1 MQHILVVDDDPIYTK
16 MLRFLLEDEGY
27 AVTTL
32 ESAKSVLESLDLNEY
47 DLILLSIGMPEM
59 DGLDLCRR
67 IRVTSQ
73 VPIIFLSVR
82 SDVADRVLG
91 LKTGV
96 NDYLTKPF
104 DPDELLARIWALLRR
119 TALRTQS
126 AAPFFPRHVGLTLD
140 MTEHMVTLHR
150 TGEQVHLTPM
160 EAQLLHAL
168 LMNAGRTMTR
178 EELVLKVWGYE
189 YNSRR
194 NELDVLIRR
203 LRRKIE
209 EDPSDPKLILTVRG
223 IGYRLGSTSAP
234 STTGSGRDKMLSLS

>member
-16 MLRFLLEDEGY
+16 LLRFLLEGEGY
-27 AVTTL
+27 TVTT
-32 ESAKSVLESLDLNEY
+32 AKSAERALEYLDHNEY
-47 DLILLSIGMPEM
+47 DLILLDVVMPEM
-59 DGLDLCRR
+59 DGLELCRR
-67 IRVTSQ
+67 IRPTSQ
-73 VPIIFLSVR
+73 IPILFLSVR
-82 SDVADRVLG
+82 NDASYKLLG
-91 LKTGV
+91 LRVGGD
-96 NDYLTKPF
+96 DYVTKPF
-104 DPDELLARIWALLRR
+104 APDEVLARIEALLRR
-119 TALRTQS
+119 ASRRRGSDLQLRR
-126 AAPFFPRHVGLTLD
+126 AGLTLY

-150 TGEQVHLTPM
+150 TGEQVHLTPT

-178 EELVLKVWGYE
+178 EALVLKVWGRE
-189 YNSRR
+189 RSPRG

-223 IGYRLGSTSAP
+223 VGYRLGSTSAP